1 MTMRK
6 LLIAVGVLIAGA
18 GVFTAASVGDQS
30 STRRSVSPT
39 GREHIRVAAHR
50 VSSPSKAAVAPAAV
64 GSARGFR
71 KLIYKESRVFAV
83 PDEGV
88 GVSLKCPRHSGAIGG
103 YFGSAGGVV
112 LDFSAVAAHGTRR
125 WDFGLFNV
133 PKTGDVNAFVGV
145 ICLK

>member
-1 MTMRK
+1 MRK
-6 LLIAVGVLIAGA
+6 LLTGA
-18 GVFTAASVGDQS
+18 GVLLAGVGVFAAVSIGDQS

-50 VSSPSKAAVAPAAV
+50 VSSPSKAALAPAAAGR
-64 GSARGFR
+64 GSGFR
-71 KLIYKESRVFAV
+71 KLVYKESRVFAV

-88 GVSLKCPRHSGAIGG
+88 GVSLKCPRHSGAIDG

-112 LDFSAVAAHGTRR
+112 LDFSAIAAHGIRR

-133 PKTGDVNAFVGV
+133 PQTGDVNAFVGV